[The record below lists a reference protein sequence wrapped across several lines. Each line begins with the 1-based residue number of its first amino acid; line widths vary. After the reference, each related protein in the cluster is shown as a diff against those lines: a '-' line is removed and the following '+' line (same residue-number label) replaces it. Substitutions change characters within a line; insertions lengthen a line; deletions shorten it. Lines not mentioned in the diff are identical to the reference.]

1 MNNKIIKT
9 IDVINCLYLIL
20 SIVICVFSYIG
31 SLSLVIEI
39 ISSISSIV
47 GILVFAYFRW
57 LWKVKALNFY
67 KIPVISG
74 KYQVTI
80 KSNYMG
86 IEKNGTLIIS
96 QEFLDIRVVLSV
108 DDKESSSYSI
118 DGAFFNDS
126 HDRLSYI
133 YSSTTSNSKDK
144 KNNPDKKG
152 AAIFEIVDGKLYSGR
167 YWTDTN
173 TQGDIIVKK

>member
-1 MNNKIIKT
+1 MNKKIIET
-9 IDVINCLYLIL
+9 IDVINSLYIIL
-20 SIVICVFSYIG
+20 SIVICTFSYID
-31 SLSLVIEI
+31 SLSLVVKI

-47 GILVFAYFRW
+47 GILVFVYFRW
-57 LWKVKALNFY
+57 LWKIKVLNFY

-86 IEKNGTLIIS
+86 IEKSGTLIIS
-96 QEFLDIRVVLSV
+96 QVFLDIRVVLSM

-118 DGAFFNDS
+118 EGAFFNDS
-126 HDRLSYI
+126 YDRLFYI
-133 YSSTTSNSKDK
+133 YSSTTSNSKEK
-144 KNNPDKKG
+144 KKNPDKKG
-152 AAIFEIVDGKLYSGR
+152 TAIFEIVDEKLDNGR

-173 TQGDIIVKK
+173 TQGDIIIK